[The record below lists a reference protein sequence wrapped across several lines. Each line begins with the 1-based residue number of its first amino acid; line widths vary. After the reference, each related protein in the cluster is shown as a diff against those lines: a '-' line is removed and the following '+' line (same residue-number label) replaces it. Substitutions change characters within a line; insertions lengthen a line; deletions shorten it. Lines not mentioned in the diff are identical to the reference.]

1 MSARVGAISLQLI
14 THIKR
19 YSEDVD
25 PMVLYNILKNEG
37 EAITLDV
44 DFLYNLS
51 QLRIQL
57 GDDDDILEDAL
68 LDAVTVGD

>member
-1 MSARVGAISLQLI
+1 MQLI
-14 THIKR
+14 KYIKR

-68 LDAVTVGD
+68 LDAATVGD